1 MHGPRGDHV
10 YIAVDRWSG
19 GGGGLLLKE
28 TTYSIPRLQFLI
40 ACTTHKFI
48 GFVTLLPGMRIN
60 YTGECGTWHA
70 TAKLETLKV
79 YVYSMLHNSSYMQVI
94 A

>member
-1 MHGPRGDHV
+1 MVR
-10 YIAVDRWSG
+10 
-19 GGGGLLLKE
+19 GGLLLKE

-60 YTGECGTWHA
+60 LYTGECGTWHA

-79 YVYSMLHNSSYMQVI
+79 YVYSMLHDSSYMQVI